1 LTATPKDEV
10 DHNTHRLFY
19 LEDGVPTDAYSFD
32 DAANEGFLV
41 PALGVAVG
49 TKFLRQG
56 IRYADLSEEE
66 KDEWDT
72 LEWGEDGPPDSV
84 SSEEINR
91 FCSQEW
97 SLTRLPGQWMCG
109 N

>member
-1 LTATPKDEV
+1 M
-10 DHNTHRLFY
+10 
-19 LEDGVPTDAYSFD
+19 
-32 DAANEGFLV
+32 
-41 PALGVAVG
+41 PALGVSVG

-72 LEWGEDGPPDSV
+72 PGLGGDGPPDG
-84 SSEEINR
+84 
-91 FCSQEW
+91 C
-97 SLTRLPGQWMCG
+97 LPT